1 VGQAARLV
9 GFSQFFPADGVAA
22 KDSTEVL
29 VWYSP
34 TALHVGIRAF
44 APPGTVN
51 ATLADRDRIGGD
63 DQVQLLLG
71 TFDDQ
76 RQAMVLAVNPL
87 GIQADGTLVETGA
100 VSQGGF
106 GNASSAGTVRE
117 SADLSAD
124 FVWQSK
130 GRVTPWGY
138 EVELRVPFK
147 SLKYQAADVQRWGF
161 HVVRRV
167 PRLGAEDT
175 WAPARRGA
183 ASFLQQG
190 GRLVGLRG
198 LERGLVLD
206 LTPTL
211 TERTGGRAA
220 DGVRA
225 ARRARVG
232 LPRRAPRGGRHAA
245 LGRDEQ
251 PHAQRHR
258 APRVLAGRGRRG
270 ADQFD
275 PRSRC
280 SSPSAARSSSTASS
294 SSPRRGT

>member
-1 VGQAARLV
+1 
-9 GFSQFFPADGVAA
+9 
-22 KDSTEVL
+22 
-29 VWYSP
+29 
-34 TALHVGIRAF
+34 
-44 APPGTVN
+44 
-51 ATLADRDRIGGD
+51 
-63 DQVQLLLG
+63 VQLLLG

-87 GIQADGTLVETGA
+87 GIQADGTLVESGSVA
-100 VSQGGF
+100 QGGF

-198 LERGLVLD
+198 LERGSCS
-206 LTPTL
+206 TSRP
-211 TERTGGRAA
+211 RSPSAPWARRGRAY
-220 DGVRA
+220 RA
-225 ARRARVG
+225 ARRAARG
-232 LPRRAPRGGRHAA
+232 TTASSAPRRAARC
-245 LGRDEQ
+245 
-251 PHAQRHR
+251 
-258 APRVLAGRGRRG
+258 AG
-270 ADQFD
+270 A
-275 PRSRC
+275 
-280 SSPSAARSSSTASS
+280 
-294 SSPRRGT
+294 